1 MLVQHSKVVL
11 GEPASLGTLLELCNC
26 ALDVLRRLSAL
37 PAAGQALTP
46 AGPRGEKALDVR
58 ESIGAARRTLE
69 AGALYAV
76 AQLAMWVARPELE
89 PGAGGPPAE
98 MDTDEYD
105 GPAELGGGGGGGGG
119 GSGGARKAAASLA
132 DRLRRGMTG
141 EMAADLLAML
151 NKARPVLAKA
161 QELMGEKDESDFAR
175 VLATFVQEHVV
186 AAG

>member
-1 MLVQHSKVVL
+1 MVL

-89 PGAGGPPAE
+89 PSAGAPPAE
-98 MDTDEYD
+98 MDMDEYD
-105 GPAELGGGGGGGGG
+105 GPAELGGGSG
-119 GSGGARKAAASLA
+119 GGARKAAASLA

-161 QELMGEKDESDFAR
+161 QELMGEKDEADFAR
-175 VLATFVQEHVV
+175 VLATFVQEHV